1 MPSGGAVA
9 AAAAAASAA
18 PDPAP
23 SPSPPGPAVQQG
35 LLEAHFGE
43 QNRLLQSQIAANS
56 QGSSVPFTVE
66 EQKQLAQQLLQRVE
80 NSVKQRALTDV
91 SNTYKQLLAET
102 TRIGDAQLA
111 QQRQFAAEQLKV
123 QRESIAALDRSAAA
137 VETMLNEFRQH
148 NQARSPL

>member
-1 MPSGGAVA
+1 
-9 AAAAAASAA
+9 
-18 PDPAP
+18 
-23 SPSPPGPAVQQG
+23 
-35 LLEAHFGE
+35 
-43 QNRLLQSQIAANS
+43 
-56 QGSSVPFTVE
+56 
-66 EQKQLAQQLLQRVE
+66 
-80 NSVKQRALTDV
+80 VKQRALTDV